1 MRKDI
6 IVSLVIG
13 EISAW
18 LMLLIFKNIGNLPFG
33 FDKLTTSWWLLPIV
47 FPLLCAGGMVVALFF
62 KKRLSIL
69 YQFAKFFL
77 VGGLNVLVDLGVLNL
92 LIIISAISAGL
103 WYSVFKGISFLVAT
117 VNSYFWN
124 KNWTFAPQRRIR
136 RGGGSAEFGQFLII
150 STVGFLI
157 NVGVASLVVN
167 LIGPQFGLALK
178 TWANVGALLGS
189 VAGLMWNF
197 IGYKF
202 VVFK

>member
-124 KNWTFAPQRRIR
+124 KNWTF
-136 RGGGSAEFGQFLII
+136 GSRQSKFGQFLVI
-150 STVGFLI
+150 SAIGFLI